1 MTAYGAGEDTTI
13 AGMGAGTLQPA
24 TQTPRR
30 RSRRPSL
37 FKSRRGELSLSRQL
51 GLQVLIILILF
62 TVMFPVLWVV
72 SLSLDPLN
80 RSRPDGLNLIPQNA
94 TLEAYRQVIAQP
106 TNNPISFWE
115 LALNSL
121 KIAVSTSIISVL
133 IGVLAAYSFARFKF
147 RGREF
152 LMLAILGVLM
162 LPAVAT
168 LTPLFVL
175 LNKVQVDLPI
185 IGAFNL
191 RASLMGVGLAI
202 LSGLLPFAIWNL
214 KGYLDTIPRELE
226 EAAWVDGAN
235 TNQTFVK
242 IILPLAMPALAVT
255 GFLGFIGG
263 WTEFY
268 FSWMFL
274 INPQDQTLAMSLYA
288 MQGQF
293 ASTPWSQFSAFAI
306 LFAIPP
312 AVVYFFAQKYIT
324 SGLAVG
330 GVKG

>member
-1 MTAYGAGEDTTI
+1 MSGFGAG
-13 AGMGAGTLQPA
+13 ALNVQA
-24 TQTPRR
+24 RR
-30 RSRRPSL
+30 RFNYNRPTL
-37 FKSRRGELSLSRQL
+37 RGSRRGKPSLLKQAL
-51 GLQVLIILILF
+51 LQACAIGLLF
-62 TVMFPVLWVV
+62 TVMFPVMWVF

-80 RSRPDGLNLIPQNA
+80 RSRPEGLSLLPTNA

-106 TNNPISFWE
+106 TNNPISFLE
-115 LALNSL
+115 LAANSL
-121 KIAVSTSIISVL
+121 KIAVGTSVISVG
-133 IGVLAAYSFARFKF
+133 IGVMAAYAFSRLKF
-147 RGREF
+147 RGREV

-175 LNKVQVDLPI
+175 LNQVTLSLPI
-185 IGAFNL
+185 IGEFNL
-191 RASLMGVGLAI
+191 RNSLLGVGLAI
-202 LSGLLPFAIWNL
+202 ISGLLPFAIWNL
-214 KGYLDTIPRELE
+214 KGYLDTIPRDLE
-226 EAAWVDGAN
+226 EAAAVDGA
-235 TNQTFVK
+235 TGNQTFLR

-255 GFLGFIGG
+255 AFLGFVSG

-274 INPQDQTLAMSLYA
+274 NQVSDQTLAMALFA

-293 ASTPWSQFSAFAI
+293 TNTPWSLFSAFAI

-312 AVVYFFAQKYIT
+312 AIVYFFAQRYIT

-330 GVKG
+330 AVKG

>member
-1 MTAYGAGEDTTI
+1 MTAYGAGEDTTVGLG
-13 AGMGAGTLQPA
+13 GMGAGTMRPQP
-24 TQTPRR
+24 
-30 RSRRPSL
+30 RSRYTRPSL
-37 FKSRRGELSLSRQL
+37 FRSKRGELSLARQL
-51 GLQVLIILILF
+51 GLQALTLLILF
-62 TVMFPVLWVV
+62 TVMFPVLWVF

-80 RSRPDGLNLIPQNA
+80 RSRPDGLSLIPTGA
-94 TLEAYRQVIAQP
+94 TLEAYAQVIAQP
-106 TNNPISFWE
+106 TNNPISFAE
-115 LALNSL
+115 LAINSL
-121 KIAVSTSIISVL
+121 KIAVGTSVISVL
-133 IGVLAAYSFARFKF
+133 IGVSAAYAFARFKF
-147 RGREF
+147 TGREF

-175 LNKVQVDLPI
+175 LNRVQVELPLL
-185 IGAFNL
+185 GDFNL
-191 RASLMGVGLAI
+191 RDSLLGVGLAI

-226 EAAWVDGAN
+226 EAAWVDGAS
-235 TNQTFVK
+235 TNQTFVR
-242 IILPLAMPALAVT
+242 IILPLALPALAVT

-274 INPQDQTLAMSLYA
+274 TSPEDQTLAMSLYA
-288 MQGQF
+288 MQGSF

-306 LFAIPP
+306 MFAIPP
-312 AVVYFFAQKYIT
+312 AIVYFFAQRYIT